1 MARISVSRKER
12 RVISRAL
19 DEWQAQG
26 LLTSDQADSLG
37 GSLEVQVLDWRRLAR
52 YALWVAIA
60 CTLLSIS
67 AVLAD
72 EWLVRLFERIFSAS
86 AWVKCLLFMII
97 AALCY
102 WVGLSRKRRWP
113 ERTLTN
119 EAMFFFGVVA
129 TAFAVAF
136 LGEAISTG
144 SDHFSLLLLLAAVLY
159 GLLGLWF
166 PSTLVWVFSLLS
178 LGSWFGAETG
188 YLSGWGAYY
197 LGMNMPLRFVFF
209 GLALLLAGSWLFTR
223 WRERRSFL
231 APTRAIGLLYL
242 FIALWIMS
250 IFGNYGDVESWE
262 RAGHLELLHWSVLF
276 GLAAIAAIYHGLRYD
291 DGMTRGFGL
300 TFLFINLYTRFFEY
314 FWDETHKAIFFGI
327 LAVSF
332 WYLGSR
338 AERIWRLEPLARLEV
353 GTGNKSRSEM

>member
-1 MARISVSRKER
+1 MSVTRKER
-12 RVISRAL
+12 RVISRAI
-19 DEWQAQG
+19 EQWQAEG
-26 LLTSDQADSLG
+26 LLTPGQAESLG

-72 EWLVRLFERIFSAS
+72 EWLVSLFERIFSAS

-102 WVGLSRKRRWP
+102 WAGLGRKRRRP
-113 ERTLTN
+113 ERTFTN
-119 EAMFFFGVVA
+119 EALFFFGVVA

-136 LGEAISTG
+136 LGEAVNTG

-250 IFGNYGDVESWE
+250 IFGNYGDIESWE

-276 GLAAIAAIYHGLRYD
+276 GVAAIAAIYHGLRYD

-314 FWDETHKAIFFGI
+314 FWDETHKAVFFGI

-332 WYLGSR
+332 WYLGSH
-338 AERIWRLEPLARLEV
+338 AEKIWRLEPLAQLGGGR
-353 GTGNKSRSEM
+353 GNKSRSEM

>member
-1 MARISVSRKER
+1 MARMCVSRKER
-12 RVISRAL
+12 RVISRAI
-19 DEWQAQG
+19 DQWQAEG
-26 LLTSDQADSLG
+26 LLTSGQADSLAD
-37 GSLEVQVLDWRRLAR
+37 SLQVQIMDWRRLAR

-60 CTLLSIS
+60 CTLLAIS
-67 AVLAD
+67 AAVAD
-72 EWLVRLFERIFSAS
+72 EWLVSLFERLFSAS
-86 AWVKCLLFMII
+86 PWVKCLVFVII
-97 AALCY
+97 AGLCY
-102 WVGLSRKRRWP
+102 GAGLRRKRRWP
-113 ERTLTN
+113 ERTFTN
-119 EAMFFFGVVA
+119 EAFFFFGVAA
-129 TAFAVAF
+129 TAVAIAF

-197 LGMNMPLRFVFF
+197 LGMNMPLRFVVF
-209 GLALLLAGSWLFTR
+209 GLVLLLAGSWLFTR
-223 WRERRSFL
+223 WQERRSFL
-231 APTRAIGLLYL
+231 APTKAIGLLYL

-250 IFGNYGDVESWE
+250 IFGNYGDIESWE

-276 GLAAIAAIYHGLRYD
+276 GLAAIASIYHGLRYD

-314 FWDETHKAIFFGI
+314 FWDETHKALFFGL

-338 AERIWRLEPLARLEV
+338 AERIWRLEPLARF
-353 GTGNKSRSEM
+353 GAGPGDRSRSEM